1 MCKVSVV
8 LPVYNVEAFI
18 QDTIESL
25 LRQTFQDFELL
36 VLDDCSTDATV
47 ERVRAMQDDRIRLI
61 LNPLN
66 IGRAGT
72 DNVALEHVRGEYIAK
87 MDGDDLC
94 HPTRLARQVAY
105 LDARPDINVVGSF
118 MQNFGSSSYL
128 NRYPTAPA
136 DAQVLTLFTLP
147 TGNPSAMLRAS
158 LFREQGL
165 RYDAMLRQTEDYDFC
180 ARYIRQLRIATIPE
194 PLVQYRVP
202 PNVRKKDILSERATV
217 SDVVREELLRQWQ
230 LPFTA
235 RELAVYNTIAMLER
249 PLRDIKLT
257 EVEAWLQKIVRHN
270 ESVPLF
276 EPAALLRGVG
286 ERWFEVCYT
295 HMQPRLKNIHM
306 YFSSSLAAYAPTSVQ
321 QQALLL
327 LRAVRCF

>member
-47 ERVRAMQDDRIRLI
+47 ERVRAIRDERIQLI

-66 IGRAGT
+66 LGRAGT
-72 DNVALEHVRGEYIAK
+72 DNAALKHVRGEYIAK

-105 LDARPDINVVGSF
+105 LDAHPDINVVGSF
-118 MQNFGSSSYL
+118 MQNFGASTYL
-128 NRYPTAPA
+128 NRYPVAPA

-165 RYDAMLRQTEDYDFC
+165 RYDATLRQTEDYDFC

-194 PLVQYRVP
+194 PLVRYRVP

-217 SDVVREELLRQWQ
+217 SDVVREELLRRWQ
-230 LPFTA
+230 VPFTVH
-235 RELAVYNTIAMLER
+235 ELAVYNTIAMLER

-257 EVEAWLQKIVRHN
+257 EVEAWLQKLVRHN
-270 ESVPLF
+270 EAAPLF
-276 EPAALLRGVG
+276 EPAALRRGVG
-286 ERWFEVCYT
+286 KRWFEVCYT
-295 HMQPRLKNIHM
+295 HMQPQFKNIRT
-306 YFSSSLAAYAPTSVQ
+306 YFSSPLAAYAPASVR

-327 LRAVRCF
+327 LRAVRSF

>member
-1 MCKVSVV
+1 MCKVSIV
-8 LPVYNVEAFI
+8 LPVYNVEGFI

-36 VLDDCSTDATV
+36 VLDDCSSDATV
-47 ERVRAMQDDRIRLI
+47 ERVRAMHDDRIRLI
-61 LNPLN
+61 LNPRN

-72 DNVALEHVRGEYIAK
+72 DNAALKHVRGEYIAK

-105 LDARPDINVVGSF
+105 LDAHPDINMVGCF
-118 MQNFGSSSYL
+118 MQNFGASTYL
-128 NRYPTAPA
+128 NRYPTTPA

-147 TGNPSAMLRAS
+147 MGNPSAMLRTS

-165 RYDAMLRQTEDYDFC
+165 RYDATLRQTEDYDFC
-180 ARYIRQLRIATIPE
+180 ARYIRQLRIATIPK

-202 PNVRKKDILSERATV
+202 PSVRKKDILSERAIV
-217 SDVVREELLRQWQ
+217 SDVVREELLRRWQ

-235 RELAVYNTIAMLER
+235 RDLAVYNTIAILER
-249 PLRDIKLT
+249 PVQDITLK
-257 EVEAWLQKIVRHN
+257 EVEAWLQKMVHHN
-270 ESVPLF
+270 ETTPLF
-276 EPAALLRGVG
+276 ESAALQRGVG

-295 HMQPRLKNIHM
+295 HMQPRLKNIRT
-306 YFSSSLAAYAPTSVQ
+306 YFDSPLAAYAPASARQ
-321 QQALLL
+321 QMLLL
-327 LRAVRCF
+327 LRAVRCY

>member
-25 LRQTFQDFELL
+25 LRQTFRDFELL

-47 ERVRAMQDDRIRLI
+47 EQVRAIQDDRIRLI
-61 LNPLN
+61 LNPRNL
-66 IGRAGT
+66 GRAGT
-72 DNVALEHVRGEYIAK
+72 DNASLAHAQGKYIAK

-94 HPTRLARQVAY
+94 HPTRLARQVTY
-105 LDARPDINVVGSF
+105 LDAHPDINVVGSF
-118 MQNFGSSSYL
+118 MQNFGGSTYL
-128 NRYPTAPA
+128 NRYPITPA
-136 DAQVLTLFTLP
+136 DSQVLTLFTLP

-158 LFREQGL
+158 VFWEQGL
-165 RYDAMLRQTEDYDFC
+165 RYDATLRQSEDYDFC
-180 ARYIRQLRIATIPE
+180 VRYIRQLRIATIPE

-202 PNVRKKDILSERATV
+202 PNAQKKDVLSERAIV
-217 SDVVREELLRQWQ
+217 SDMVREKLLRQWQ

-235 RELAVYNTIAMLER
+235 RELAVYNTISMLER

-257 EVEAWLQKIVRHN
+257 EVEAWLQKIVLHN
-270 ESVPLF
+270 EIMPLF
-276 EPAALLRGVG
+276 EPAALRRGVG

-295 HMQPRLKNIHM
+295 HMQPRLKNIRA
-306 YFSSSLAAYAPTSVQ
+306 YFASPLAAYAPASVR
-321 QQALLL
+321 QQALFLL
-327 LRAVRCF
+327 QAMRRL

>member
-8 LPVYNVEAFI
+8 LPVHNVEAFI
-18 QDTIESL
+18 QDAIESL

-47 ERVRAMQDDRIRLI
+47 ERIRAIQDDRIRLI
-61 LNPLN
+61 LNSRN

-72 DNVALEHVRGEYIAK
+72 DNAALKHVRGEYIAK

-94 HPTRLARQVAY
+94 HPKRLARQVAY
-105 LDARPDINVVGSF
+105 LDDHPDINVVGSF
-118 MQNFGSSSYL
+118 MQNFGASTYL
-128 NRYPTAPA
+128 NCYPVAPA

-165 RYDAMLRQTEDYDFC
+165 RYDATLRQTEDYDFC

-194 PLVQYRVP
+194 PLVRYRVS
-202 PNVRKKDILSERATV
+202 PNVQKKDILSERATV
-217 SDVVREELLRQWQ
+217 SDVVREALLRQWQ

-235 RELAVYNTIAMLER
+235 RELTVYNTIAMLKR
-249 PLRDIKLT
+249 PLRDITLK
-257 EVEAWLQKIVRHN
+257 EVEAWLQKLVHHN
-270 ESVPLF
+270 ETAPLF
-276 EPAALLRGVG
+276 EPAALRRGVG

-295 HMQPRLKNIHM
+295 HMQPQLKNIRTCLG
-306 YFSSSLAAYAPTSVQ
+306 SPLVAYAPASVRQ
-321 QQALLL
+321 QVFLL
-327 LRAVRCF
+327 LRAVSRF

>member
-72 DNVALEHVRGEYIAK
+72 DNAALEHVRGESIAK

-105 LDARPDINVVGSF
+105 LDAHPDINVVGSF
-118 MQNFGSSSYL
+118 MQNFGHSNYL

-165 RYDAMLRQTEDYDFC
+165 RYDATLRQTEDYDFC
-180 ARYIRQLRIATIPE
+180 ARYIRQLRVATIPE

-202 PNVRKKDILSERATV
+202 ANVQKRDILSERATV

-270 ESVPLF
+270 ETVPLF
-276 EPAALLRGVG
+276 EPAALRRGVR

-295 HMQPRLKNIHM
+295 HMQPRMKSFRT
-306 YFSSSLAAYAPTSVQ
+306 YFGSPLATYAPASMRQQTLFLVQ
-321 QQALLL
+321 
-327 LRAVRCF
+327 AVRRF